1 MLCFYDRSQLTITQD
16 PFNTD
21 EMAKEFS
28 MQFCKQAFTV
38 GMQCVFNFQDKKLM
52 QIVVKVGKKHVES
65 E

>member
-1 MLCFYDRSQLTITQD
+1 MTQD

-52 QIVVKVGKKHVES
+52 QIVVKVGTKQIES
-65 E
+65 D